1 MSRNWL
7 VVALSIGGAA
17 AIANM
22 IASKLRRRKDK
33 QDNLK
38 TDVSKTDVSMWED
51 EGGNIPAAPTVSPH
65 PPV

>member
-7 VVALSIGGAA
+7 VVALSISGAA

-22 IASKLRRRKDK
+22 IASELRRRKNK

-38 TDVSKTDVSMWED
+38 TDVRTWED

-65 PPV
+65 PPA

>member
-7 VVALSIGGAA
+7 VVALSLGGAA
-17 AIANM
+17 AIANT

-38 TDVSKTDVSMWED
+38 TDVRTWED
-51 EGGNIPAAPTVSPH
+51 EGGNIPAVPVVSPH
-65 PPV
+65 PPA

>member
-17 AIANM
+17 AIAKM
-22 IASKLRRRKDK
+22 IESKLRRRKDK

-38 TDVSKTDVSMWED
+38 TDVRTWDG
-51 EGGNIPAAPTVSPH
+51 EGGDISAAPTVNPH
-65 PPV
+65 PPA